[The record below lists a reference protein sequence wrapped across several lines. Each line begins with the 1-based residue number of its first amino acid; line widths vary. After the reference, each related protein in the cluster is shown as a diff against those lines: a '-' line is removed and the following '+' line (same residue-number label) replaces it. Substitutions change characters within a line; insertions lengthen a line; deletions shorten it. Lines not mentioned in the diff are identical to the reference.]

1 MKKSKVLTVLWLLL
15 ALCVGAQAQAE
26 KFITFWT
33 LSENQANIKQGGRA
47 NTIAIHPANSNLMF
61 VTSESGGLFKSTDKG
76 LHWTHVDS
84 LPVIFTQAVVF
95 YPSNSAVLL
104 VTAKE
109 DYKTT
114 NGGGVWRS
122 ADGGVTWN
130 QMTLNVPNFAGRLSA
145 YELSVVPGGSSVV
158 IGTSE
163 GIFQSFDTGLTW
175 TYSDVFGG
183 SNRKVFSVLAT
194 SDRIYAGGPAGV
206 RVRLGT
212 PPTWTTP
219 ANGPGTVGDIHAF
232 GRSPLSLNAYVVNA
246 ATQLFVTADGGA
258 NWTQIASAPAG
269 GGACGGISF
278 IKVRDRTTI
287 ANNRFLDLYFGN
299 RCWLHRLVAP
309 VIGNTATH
317 NGTWQS
323 STIDHADTRDLGFAN
338 NEPVL
343 LGTDGGLHNT
353 ADSGGT
359 WKFVGGGRLGGFNA
373 LQITEVDAQ
382 LIRDSWT
389 TDLYFGTQDNNL
401 WASNIWGNMYALYGA
416 EGFFIDAERRVQSDS
431 DAQITFTAC
440 GGCQNKVS
448 GRHFANATAWHNPP
462 GPAVG
467 SPAVVRRSTYVQG
480 LAATVEGDA
489 GLAITSNSGTSW
501 FQFARFNEELRDL
514 PKVGRSGL
522 DDPSQT
528 TIVYQA
534 IKTNQLGPSWRQAGR
549 LLRVHRTEPTTN
561 AGTVYFPAMNNFGA
575 LGITRTEFAWYQVY
589 AVDPGNPFHIIAPD
603 VVNQRVMETRD
614 GGENWTEI
622 AGLTN
627 LVTNNGQLNFRLDLI
642 GFGIGPVFPI
652 VTAVSFSPQDPRLVL
667 VGTMEGGIYI
677 SGDNGATWR
686 KITGTDPA
694 TYITSFAWQNANTVY
709 VSTYGRGLWK
719 LRNVRI
725 AIPGAFDELCGSCE
739 VLSMDGSPERPPFD
753 RSVHVF
759 EGTILGVRT
768 EKSRLRELL
777 VTPGSSVVFTGDQEN
792 AQEDI
797 VITESNGRD
806 ASDYEPLPEHSKGW
820 IGKGLVFL
828 KDGTLTGAVYGES
841 EASLLPPPTKEDY
854 KGSTKSPT
862 EGTPYVRLSASAF
875 YGVAAALPDE
885 TFELAATDFVGGAS
899 YEVLIDDV
907 ALKGEYTADDK
918 GSFTAR
924 ISAPE
929 DQGYHRVEVRRA
941 GDKEAIDGSVL
952 LVMHDD
958 REE

>member
-1 MKKSKVLTVLWLLL
+1 MKRSKVLIALSALFGLW
-15 ALCVGAQAQAE
+15 VSGQAQAD

-47 NTIAIHPANSNLMF
+47 NTIAVHPANSNQMF
-61 VTSESGGLFKSTDKG
+61 VASESGGLFKSTDHG

-84 LPVIFTQAVVF
+84 LPVIFTEAVV
-95 YPSNSAVLL
+95 YHPSNPAILL

-109 DYKTT
+109 DFKTN

-130 QMTLNVPNFAGRLSA
+130 QMALTIPNFAGRLSA
-145 YELSVVPGGSSVV
+145 YEISLVPRSGSVV

-183 SNRKVFSVLAT
+183 GNRTVLSVLAT

-206 RVRLGT
+206 RIRLGT
-212 PPTWTTP
+212 PPTWATP
-219 ANGPGTVGDIHAF
+219 ASQLGSVQDIHAF
-232 GRSPLSLNAYVVNA
+232 GRSPLTANAYLVNGSSR
-246 ATQLFVTADGGA
+246 LFVTENGGA
-258 NWTQIASAPAG
+258 NWTQITSAPVG
-269 GGACGGISF
+269 GPPCGGISF
-278 IKVRDRTTI
+278 LKVRSRTTI
-287 ANNRFLDLYFGN
+287 PNRQVLDLYFGN
-299 RCWLHRLVAP
+299 RCWLHRLAAP
-309 VIGNTATH
+309 VFGNTANH
-317 NGTWQS
+317 GGTWQRS
-323 STIDHADTRDLGFAN
+323 EIEHADTRDLAFAN

-353 ADSGGT
+353 PDGGVH
-359 WKFVGGGRLGGFNA
+359 WPFVGGGRLGGFNA
-373 LQITEVDAQ
+373 LQVTEVDAQ

-389 TDLYFGTQDNNL
+389 TDLYFGTQDNNV
-401 WASNIWGNMYALYGA
+401 WASNIWGNIYALFGA
-416 EGFFIDAERRVQSDS
+416 EGFFIEAERTVQSDA
-431 DAQITFTAC
+431 DAQINFTAC
-440 GGCQNKVS
+440 GGCQNNES
-448 GRHFANATAWHNPP
+448 GRHFAGSTPWHNPP
-462 GPAVG
+462 GFVTG
-467 SPAVVRRSTYVQG
+467 SPVVIRRSTYVQG
-480 LAATVEGDA
+480 MPASVEADA
-489 GLAITSNSGTSW
+489 GLAITLNSGIAW
-501 FQFARFNEELRDL
+501 WQFARFNEERRDL
-514 PKVGRSGL
+514 PKLGRSGF
-522 DDPSQT
+522 DDPSHT
-528 TIVYQA
+528 TILYQA
-534 IKTNQLGPSWRQAGR
+534 FRTNQLGPMWNQAAR
-549 LLRVHRTEPTTN
+549 LLRVHRTEPTN
-561 AGTVYFPAMNNFGA
+561 DVGTVFFPAMNGFGA
-575 LGITRTEFAWYQVY
+575 LGTTRTMFVPYQVY
-589 AVDPGNPFHIIAPD
+589 AVDPGNPFHLIAPD
-603 VVNQRVMETRD
+603 VVNQKVMETRD

-622 AGLTN
+622 PGLAN
-627 LVTNNGQLNFRLDLI
+627 LVTNNGQLVFRMNLL
-642 GFGIGPVFPI
+642 GPAFGAVFPV

-686 KITGTDPA
+686 KIAGTDPA

-725 AIPGAFDELCGSCE
+725 AIPGAFDELCGACE
-739 VLSMDGSPERPPFD
+739 VLSMDGGSQPPQFD
-753 RSVHVF
+753 GSVHVF

-768 EKSRLRELL
+768 EKSQLRELL
-777 VTPGSSVVFTGDQEN
+777 VTPGSSVVFTGDQKD
-792 AQEDI
+792 AQDDI

-806 ASDYEPLPEHSKGW
+806 ASDYEPLPQHPKGW
-820 IGKGLVFL
+820 IAKGLVFV
-828 KDGTLTGAVYGES
+828 KGDMLTGTVYGES

-854 KGSTKSPT
+854 QGSTKSPT
-862 EGTPYVRLSASAF
+862 EGTPYVHLTASAF
-875 YGVAAALPDE
+875 YGVAAALPEE

-958 REE
+958 HDE